1 MFSTRRASRVQGI
14 WLKCMLNEQP
24 KSSDGFMITIKP
36 MLPLIEKAAKEALAV
51 CIINRAVHGPT
62 YNGVI
67 EEAANK
73 LAAEGAAA

>member
-1 MFSTRRASRVQGI
+1 
-14 WLKCMLNEQP
+14 MLSNEQP
-24 KSSDGFMITIKP
+24 TSSDGFTITIKP